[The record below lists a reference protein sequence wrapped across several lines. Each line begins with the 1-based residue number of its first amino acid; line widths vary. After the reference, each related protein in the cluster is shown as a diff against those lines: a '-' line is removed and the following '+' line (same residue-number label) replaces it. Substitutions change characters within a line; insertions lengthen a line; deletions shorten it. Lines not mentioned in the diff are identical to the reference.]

1 MSKLALGMGT
11 TVESARRDWE
21 EGYRRFMSEAKDPLR
36 ADGLHRQ
43 LDEVT
48 DELRR
53 RLGGRFTLH
62 ELTVAYDASDAWA
75 RVAVGERAPVRGW
88 ERDLTMV
95 GDAAFHLFRRGAVD
109 FEP

>member
-1 MSKLALGMGT
+1 MPT

-21 EGYRRFMSEAKDPLR
+21 DGYRRFQLEARDPAR
-36 ADGLHRQ
+36 ADGLYRQ
-43 LDEVT
+43 LAEVT

-53 RLGGRFTLH
+53 RLGGRFTLG
-62 ELTVAYDASDAWA
+62 ELVTAYDTSDAWA

-88 ERDLTMV
+88 ERALTMV
-95 GDAAFHLFRRGAVD
+95 SDAAFHLFSRGAVD